1 MEGGGEGS
9 GPGGEDEG
17 HMAYGK
23 SINDIPIL
31 TSSET
36 ELVSNLVL
44 RKAKGD
50 VRVGDDRT

>member
-1 MEGGGEGS
+1 MEGGGESS

-44 RKAKGD
+44 RKSKGD